1 MPKLQIRLMIV
12 LSILLACIITF
23 DATFFYGMTVSIS
36 QLDTQIQTLKN
47 PEIPQNMNGKTI
59 MYFSDLQ
66 YGAYTDT
73 KRVKQVFQEIKSYHP
88 DILIFGGDL
97 YDTDTKINKKNQAM
111 LVSLFQSIEAPLGKY
126 AVWGEKDL
134 VNKDQIAKLYKK
146 AQIEVLDN
154 SHVSLSNQSR
164 NSMRLVGLTNTD
176 GIKTATENISNKTYN
191 LLVTH
196 EPDNL
201 VDEQLSTKSINYAL
215 AGHAHSTQITYPFLG
230 GYRKEKGAKE
240 LNTAKNKNLA
250 FPYTLTTG
258 VGCTRVHI
266 RYNAKP
272 EMHYFILKSK

>member
-1 MPKLQIRLMIV
+1 
-12 LSILLACIITF
+12 
-23 DATFFYGMTVSIS
+23 MTVSIN

-126 AVWGEKDL
+126 AGWGEKDL
-134 VNKDQIAKLYKK
+134 ANKDQIAKLYKK

-196 EPDNL
+196 
-201 VDEQLSTKSINYAL
+201 
-215 AGHAHSTQITYPFLG
+215 
-230 GYRKEKGAKE
+230 
-240 LNTAKNKNLA
+240 
-250 FPYTLTTG
+250 
-258 VGCTRVHI
+258 
-266 RYNAKP
+266 
-272 EMHYFILKSK
+272 

>member
-1 MPKLQIRLMIV
+1 
-12 LSILLACIITF
+12 
-23 DATFFYGMTVSIS
+23 MTVSIN

-134 VNKDQIAKLYKK
+134 ANKDKIAKL
-146 AQIEVLDN
+146 
-154 SHVSLSNQSR
+154 
-164 NSMRLVGLTNTD
+164 
-176 GIKTATENISNKTYN
+176 
-191 LLVTH
+191 
-196 EPDNL
+196 
-201 VDEQLSTKSINYAL
+201 
-215 AGHAHSTQITYPFLG
+215 
-230 GYRKEKGAKE
+230 
-240 LNTAKNKNLA
+240 
-250 FPYTLTTG
+250 
-258 VGCTRVHI
+258 
-266 RYNAKP
+266 
-272 EMHYFILKSK
+272 